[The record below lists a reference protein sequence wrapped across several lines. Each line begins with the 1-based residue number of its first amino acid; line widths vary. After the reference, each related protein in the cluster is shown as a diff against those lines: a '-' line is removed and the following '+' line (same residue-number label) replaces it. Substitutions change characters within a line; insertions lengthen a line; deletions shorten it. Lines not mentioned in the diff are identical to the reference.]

1 MTKSEKSRKN
11 PDYLQTRARVA
22 APWGPTVRNIVTN
35 VAVIAGVIILTGVA
49 AAAQGRGRGNGPPQ
63 TPPGQERQVQT
74 VTVPEPA
81 TITLIGIAA
90 GGGLLLRHWTS
101 RRNKTKR

>member
-1 MTKSEKSRKN
+1 MTKAEKSGKTQ
-11 PDYLQTRARVA
+11 PFADTR
-22 APWGPTVRNIVTN
+22 GQTVRNIVTN
-35 VAVIAGVIILTGVA
+35 VAVIAGVIILAGVA

-81 TITLIGIAA
+81 TLTLIGIAA

-101 RRNKTKR
+101 RRKRNER